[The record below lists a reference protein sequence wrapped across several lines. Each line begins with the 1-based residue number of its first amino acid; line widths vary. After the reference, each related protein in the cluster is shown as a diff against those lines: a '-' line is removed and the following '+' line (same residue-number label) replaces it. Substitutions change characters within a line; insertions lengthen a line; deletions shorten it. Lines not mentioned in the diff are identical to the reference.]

1 MAEASQY
8 AFSYREVVEALIKK
22 QGVHDGLWALNVRF
36 GMQATNFGPNETDVK
51 PTVIIPILEIGIQKV
66 DKENTL
72 TVDAAK
78 VNPAPVTARISART
92 RPS

>member
-8 AFSYREVVEALIKK
+8 AFSYKEVVEALIRK
-22 QGVHDGLWALNVRF
+22 QDVHEGLWALNIRF
-36 GMQATNFGPNETDVK
+36 GMQAINFGSNENDLK
-51 PTVIIPILEIGIQKV
+51 PAVILPVLDIGIQKV
-66 DKENTL
+66 DKESNL

-78 VNPAPVTARISART
+78 VNPSPTAIRIPRQ